1 MIPSIWEKEALLST
15 EVLIV
20 GGGITGL
27 STALSLKEIAPE
39 LQIKLLDASWFAQGA
54 STRNAGFACFGSL
67 TELLEDLA
75 KLGEEGML
83 ALVEQRWKGL
93 QKLRSRIPDTQTEYR
108 AVGGYELLRGDGSQ
122 SFALESMED
131 MNQRLKPLFPG
142 EKVFQTASLPSAH
155 RFGAPYDGELIFNPY
170 EGHLH
175 TGKLMQALFRK
186 ATALG
191 VEIHTGLRVEGF
203 ASSGSGFKVRAAYG
217 KEEEVAFFAHKL
229 VFCTNAFTPR
239 FFPELEIKP
248 GRGVVVLTEPF
259 EKLPFQGTFHY
270 DAGYFYFR
278 DFGNRI
284 LFGGA
289 RNYFMEQE
297 STTRMEVPEK
307 LLEVLNQHLEEVIL
321 PGAKPKIDMAW
332 SGIMAFGAVKQP
344 LVGQLQ
350 EGVWGGFR
358 LGGMGV
364 AIGSAI
370 GEQLAEMVLGKRE
383 APELR
388 T

>member
-27 STALSLKEIAPE
+27 STALSIKERAPDLKV
-39 LQIKLLDASWFAQGA
+39 KLLDASWFAQGA

-67 TELLEDLA
+67 TELLEDRI

-83 ALVEQRWKGL
+83 ELVEQRWHGL
-93 QKLRSRIPDTQTEYR
+93 QKLRSRIPDSLSEYQ
-108 AVGGYELLRGDGSQ
+108 AVGGYELLLGDGSQ
-122 SFALESMED
+122 GSALASMEA
-131 MNQRLKPLFPG
+131 MNALLKPLFPG
-142 EKVFQTASLPSAH
+142 EDVFRLGKLSENHQ
-155 RFGAPYDGELIFNPY
+155 FGAPFDGALIFNPY

-175 TGKLMQALFRK
+175 SGKLMQALFHR
-186 ATALG
+186 AAERG
-191 VEIHTGLRVEGF
+191 VEIHTGLKAEHF
-203 ASSGSGFKVRAAYG
+203 EASGSGFRLSASYG
-217 KEEEVAFFAHKL
+217 KSERVDFYTDKL

-239 FFPELEIKP
+239 FFPGLAISP
-248 GRGVVVLTEPF
+248 GRGVVILTEPI
-259 EKLPFQGTFHY
+259 EKLPFRGTFHY

-278 DFGNRI
+278 DYGNRI

-289 RNYFMEQE
+289 RNYFLEQE
-297 STTRMEVPEK
+297 TTTAMEVPENLK
-307 LLEVLNQHLEEVIL
+307 QVLLQHLEEVIL
-321 PGAKPKIDMAW
+321 PGYSPKLEMAW
-332 SGIMAFGAVKQP
+332 SGIMAFGPVKKP
-344 LVGQLQ
+344 LLGQLQ
-350 EGVWGGFR
+350 AGVFGGFR

-383 APELR
+383 APELHA
-388 T
+388 